1 MTPEPKAV
9 GAVVGTA
16 DAAAVVVAVVA
27 VAAVVAAERGCTYFP
42 VCPHAVVVF
51 VTIQGGRG
59 PGQ

>member
-1 MTPEPKAV
+1 VTPEPKAV

-16 DAAAVVVAVVA
+16 DAAAVVVAVVT
-27 VAAVVAAERGCTYFP
+27 AERGCTYFP